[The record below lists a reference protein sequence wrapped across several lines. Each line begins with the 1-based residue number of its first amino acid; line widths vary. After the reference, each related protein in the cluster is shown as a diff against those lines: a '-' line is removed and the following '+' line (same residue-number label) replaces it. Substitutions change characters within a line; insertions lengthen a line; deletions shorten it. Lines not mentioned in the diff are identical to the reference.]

1 MSRRDHQ
8 DGDADGRPPRTAV
21 QLSDDLVDRVDRRL
35 AYSEFETVDAY
46 VQFALEEVLAR
57 VEEATDENVDAV
69 ERSEV
74 ESRLEALGYL
84 D

>member
-1 MSRRDHQ
+1 MSRRDHH
-8 DGDADGRPPRTAV
+8 DGSSDGRSPRTAV
-21 QLSDDLVDRVDRRL
+21 ELSDDLVDRVDRRL
-35 AYSEFETVDAY
+35 AYSEFETVDGY

-69 ERSEV
+69 ERAEV